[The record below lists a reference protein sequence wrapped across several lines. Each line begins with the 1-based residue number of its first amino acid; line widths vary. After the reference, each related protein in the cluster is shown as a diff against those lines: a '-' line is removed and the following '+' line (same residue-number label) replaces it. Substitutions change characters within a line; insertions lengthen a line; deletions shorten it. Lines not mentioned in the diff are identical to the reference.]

1 MIADIEAAGDRDL
14 LSLIDAAVSGGV
26 TIVQLR
32 SKQQSTRA
40 FCDLAQDITGHLKLR
55 EIPLIINDRIDV
67 ALACGADGIHLG
79 QEDLRLADARR
90 ICGSAR
96 IIGISVNTVKEAR
109 DAENGGADYLGVG
122 PLFPT
127 SSKSQLRTILGLE
140 GLREIRKQVHLP
152 LLAIGGI
159 TTENV
164 APVRREGAE
173 GVAVISA
180 LMSAPD
186 ITCAATNLAVRME
199 EL

>member
-14 LSLIDAAVSGGV
+14 LSLIEAAVSGGV

-40 FCDLAQDITGHLKLR
+40 FSDLAQDITGHLKLR
-55 EIPLIINDRIDV
+55 GIPLIINDRIDV
-67 ALACGADGIHLG
+67 ALACGADGVHLG

-90 ICGSAR
+90 ICGPAR

-127 SSKSQLRTILGLE
+127 SSKSRLRTILGLE

-164 APVRREGAE
+164 VPVRRAGAE

-186 ITCAATNLAVRME
+186 ITCAAADLAVRTE